1 MKRIDKTTLE
11 SVAELICG
19 AGQGSGGGYGS
30 LGPYRTMGEIQA
42 FFDRADVEPHGQSST
57 RKWFVL
63 ESLESINGTSHLK
76 KVLLRLASPKE
87 YRGDADVLRQV
98 LVHLNRSL
106 QIEGFQVD
114 LNGVEPHLRE
124 REASV
129 YAPDSQ
135 ATPLE
140 PAPDFQSIV
149 KDSSLA
155 EVLSLRWEEA
165 QKCVDAEAYLA
176 AVVMMGSILE
186 GLLLHEVE
194 YHPASANRA
203 RRSPREPIT
212 GKPKPFHEWGLSVL
226 IDVAHELGWLE
237 GDVSRFSHA
246 LRESRNIVHPYVE
259 RAQTDRPDGDTCAI
273 CWQVVRAAVSDLQGR
288 S

>member
-1 MKRIDKTTLE
+1 MSAK
-11 SVAELICG
+11 
-19 AGQGSGGGYGS
+19 
-30 LGPYRTMGEIQA
+30 P
-42 FFDRADVEPHGQSST
+42 
-57 RKWFVL
+57 
-63 ESLESINGTSHLK
+63 
-76 KVLLRLASPKE
+76 
-87 YRGDADVLRQV
+87 
-98 LVHLNRSL
+98 LVY
-106 QIEGFQVD
+106 V
-114 LNGVEPHLRE
+114 
-124 REASV
+124 
-129 YAPDSQ
+129 PDSQ

-194 YHPASANRA
+194 YHPASANQA
-203 RRSPREPIT
+203 TRSPKDPTT
-212 GKPKPFHEWGLSVL
+212 GKPKPFHDWGLSVL

-237 GDVSRFSHA
+237 GDVRRFSHA

-288 S
+288 H